1 MSHTVHLKPTA
12 TPGTHLVAVD
22 NVVLPDLRVIVSGR
36 TVRGTS
42 CGTTVVVG
50 TDPLD
55 VARRL
60 ALA

>member
-1 MSHTVHLKPTA
+1 VHLKPTA
-12 TPGTHLVAVD
+12 TPGTYLVAVD
-22 NVVLPDLRVIVSGR
+22 NVVLPDLRVIVAGR
-36 TVRGTS
+36 SVRGTL
-42 CGTTVVVG
+42 CGSTVVAG